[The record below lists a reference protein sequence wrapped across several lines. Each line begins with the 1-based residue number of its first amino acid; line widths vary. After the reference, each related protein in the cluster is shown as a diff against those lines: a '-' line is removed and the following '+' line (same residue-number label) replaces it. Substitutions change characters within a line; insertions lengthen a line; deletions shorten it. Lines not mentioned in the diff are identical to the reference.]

1 MPQFAL
7 EETLLLCGC
16 NYNFVKNLDFLNRD
30 ELERFL
36 VQSGIRIDDYINTAM
51 DMSTE
56 IHSGIKRED
65 NQSPFLETH
74 IWPVTRDV
82 IKHYL
87 TVNRNITSVEIVS
100 AILHDVME
108 DNDRILDLY
117 KTKEYGFDAYLK
129 YRFGN
134 RVYEICMGLKIKPLE
149 NFPGDNDQQRQLTR
163 FHDYCKGLSSADYDM
178 KVIKLVDRANNM
190 KFISNMPKVD
200 GRLVNSKL
208 KRYLREAED
217 FYLSFALLE
226 ASTKDLYQ
234 NLRESYESLK
244 SLNMP

>member
-1 MPQFAL
+1 M
-7 EETLLLCGC
+7 
-16 NYNFVKNLDFLNRD
+16 KNQDFLKREDLENFLTQNR
-30 ELERFL
+30 
-36 VQSGIRIDDYINTAM
+36 IRIDDYITKAM
-51 DMSTE
+51 DVSTE

-82 IKHYL
+82 VNHYL

-100 AILHDVME
+100 SILHDVME

-129 YRFGN
+129 YRFGI
-134 RVYEICMGLKIKPLE
+134 RVHEICMDLKIKPLE
-149 NFPGDNDQQRQLTR
+149 NYSGDNDEQRQLAR

-190 KFISNMPKVD
+190 KFISNMPKLD
-200 GRLVNSKL
+200 GNLVNNKI

-226 ASTKDLYQ
+226 PAMKDLYLK
-234 NLRESYESLK
+234 LRESYEELK
-244 SLNMP
+244 LKNKS

>member
-1 MPQFAL
+1 MK
-7 EETLLLCGC
+7 T
-16 NYNFVKNLDFLNRD
+16 LDFLKRD
-30 ELERFL
+30 ELEKFL

-56 IHSGIKRED
+56 VHSGIKRED

-82 IKHYL
+82 VEHYL

-100 AILHDVME
+100 SILHDVME

-134 RVYEICMGLKIKPLE
+134 RVYDICIDLKIKPLE
-149 NFPGDNDQQRQLTR
+149 NFSGDNDQQRQLAR
-163 FHDYCKGLSSADYDM
+163 FHNYCKGLNSADYDI
-178 KVIKLVDRANNM
+178 KVIKLLIER
-190 KFISNMPKVD
+190 II
-200 GRLVNSKL
+200 
-208 KRYLREAED
+208 
-217 FYLSFALLE
+217 
-226 ASTKDLYQ
+226 
-234 NLRESYESLK
+234 
-244 SLNMP
+244 